1 MVSPAPNIESLLTGK
16 VSERM
21 TQDKEFKVAARR
33 EVCHN
38 KGRLTSFNKAIL
50 NQTVATENVSITE
63 ELSIGF

>member
-1 MVSPAPNIESLLTGK
+1 
-16 VSERM
+16 M